1 MSPQTPITLEPA
13 DIRSRLCGWLV
24 HRTRGEGDAGVR
36 SLLGMLRCIQLDPLE
51 PLGSN
56 ADLVALA
63 RLDGV
68 ARGDVYRATMPGH
81 AFEHFAKE
89 RCLLPA
95 YAFPYY
101 RTHAVE
107 TMWWQGGERSKRLAP
122 ELVADVLAEVR
133 ARGPLTAAELT
144 DRGAVKPLD
153 WNGWQGTGKAGR
165 LALELLWQQ
174 CAVVVCGRKGKEKL
188 WDVPERAL
196 PDVAGLAPAEPFGS
210 WAVKERIAAA
220 GLLSTATGP
229 HWSMLSRERAALT
242 ALAIARG
249 DGIPVRIPGSPRTW
263 LAHPDLLHGPV
274 PDGDDRMR
282 ILGPLDP
289 LIWDRKLVELAFGFG
304 YVWEVYKPAEKRQY
318 GWYVVPLLHRDRLVG
333 RMEARMDAA
342 RGELVVSKLWRES
355 ADFDEGAFDACL
367 QRHAGLLAPGGTAR
381 VEPGAV
387 LR

>member
-1 MSPQTPITLEPA
+1 MSPPTPRTVEPEE
-13 DIRSRLCGWLV
+13 IRSRLCGWLV
-24 HRTRGEGDAGVR
+24 HRTRAAGDDGVR
-36 SLLGMLRCIQLDPLE
+36 ALLTTLRCIQLDPLE

-63 RLDGV
+63 RVDGI

-101 RTHAVE
+101 RTHAVQ
-107 TMWWQGGERSKRLAP
+107 TAWWQGGERVKRLAP

-133 ARGPLTAAELT
+133 ERGPITASDLT
-144 DRGAVKPLD
+144 DRGVVQPLD
-153 WNGWQGTGKAGR
+153 WSGWQGTGKAGK

-174 CAVVVCGRKGKEKL
+174 CAVVVAGRKGKEKL

-196 PDVAGLAPAEPFGS
+196 PEVAGVAPKEPFGA
-210 WAVKERIAAA
+210 WAVRERIAAA
-220 GLLSTATGP
+220 GLLSTAAGP
-229 HWSMLSRERAALT
+229 HWSMLSGERAGLT
-242 ALAIARG
+242 ALAIASG
-249 DGIPVRIPGSPRTW
+249 AGIPVRVPGSPRTW
-263 LAHPDLLHGPV
+263 LAHPDLLDGPIA
-274 PDGDDRMR
+274 DGDDRMR

-289 LIWDRKLVELAFGFG
+289 LVWDRKLVELVFGFS

-333 RMEARMDAA
+333 RMEARMDPA
-342 RGELVVSKLWRES
+342 RRELVVSRLWRETG
-355 ADFDEGAFDACL
+355 DFDAVAFDACL
-367 QRHAGLLAPGGTAR
+367 QRHAALLAPGATAR
-381 VEPGAV
+381 VEADAIV
-387 LR
+387 R